1 MQMADP
7 STKLGKVLT
16 GMDPETTR
24 RAGGDGVYMAM
35 VGWRKLNCSSAKM
48 VWLSRKDIMAS
59 WSAQKHEAKG
69 CFQTV

>member
-1 MQMADP
+1 MADP

-35 VGWRKLNCSSAKM
+35 V
-48 VWLSRKDIMAS
+48 
-59 WSAQKHEAKG
+59 
-69 CFQTV
+69 